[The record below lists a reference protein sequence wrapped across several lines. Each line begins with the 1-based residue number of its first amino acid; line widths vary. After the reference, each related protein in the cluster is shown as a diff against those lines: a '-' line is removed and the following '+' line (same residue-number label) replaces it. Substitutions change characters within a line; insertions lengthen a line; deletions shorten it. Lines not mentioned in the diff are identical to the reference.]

1 MRDLVTNTNTE
12 QINRTLD
19 KIQKKLRG
27 ENMQPISTL
36 TAPQAIGPYSQAIKV
51 NGMIFTSGQIA
62 LRADGSFND
71 GDIAEQTTQVFNN
84 LSEVLKAAESRLE
97 KVVKTTVFLS
107 DMDNFAPMNEVYAKF
122 FGDHKP
128 SRSTVAVKTL
138 PKNALVEIECI
149 ALA

>member
-1 MRDLVTNTNTE
+1 
-12 QINRTLD
+12 
-19 KIQKKLRG
+19 
-27 ENMQPISTL
+27 MQPISTL

>member
-1 MRDLVTNTNTE
+1 MNIV
-12 QINRTLD
+12 
-19 KIQKKLRG
+19 
-27 ENMQPISTL
+27 STPN
-36 TAPQAIGPYSQAIKV
+36 APQAIGPYSQAIKIE
-51 NGMIFTSGQIA
+51 GMVYTSGQVA

-71 GDIAEQTTQVFNN
+71 GDISAQTAQVFEN
-84 LSEVLKAAESRLE
+84 LTQVLKAAGSGLD

-128 SRSTVAVKTL
+128 ARSTVAVKTL